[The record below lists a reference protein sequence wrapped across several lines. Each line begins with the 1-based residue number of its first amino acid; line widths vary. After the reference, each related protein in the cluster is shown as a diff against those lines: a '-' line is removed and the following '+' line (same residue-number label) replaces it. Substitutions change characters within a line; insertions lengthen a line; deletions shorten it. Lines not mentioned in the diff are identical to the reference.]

1 MIRSALVAVALMIA
15 ASPAY
20 ARKACPTAEERYIA
34 ALFVTAGGDA
44 ALFIASFRGPMTTA
58 HIECLARRGDKPMI
72 LELGRR
78 YETGIGIPADV
89 ERAEALYSAAARTI
103 SGTIAIYVPG
113 VGKSAGSVRMIRT
126 GPDVPGLPEANYR
139 RAMMHIE
146 GRARK
151 SSFRKGLKL
160 LKQAAKAGYTPAA
173 EMLQKIEREAV

>member
-113 VGKSAGSVRMIRT
+113 VGKSAGSVLT
-126 GPDVPGLPEANYR
+126 
-139 RAMMHIE
+139 
-146 GRARK
+146 
-151 SSFRKGLKL
+151 
-160 LKQAAKAGYTPAA
+160 
-173 EMLQKIEREAV
+173 